1 MESSAPNN
9 HRQATGIRQ
18 IRKLFATANRDVR
31 RALQDLFLYDFL
43 FGAIAFAVLTP
54 LVVWLMRQFIAT
66 SGDAAIGNLEIAKF
80 LLTPL
85 GLLASGLFA
94 ALSCAI
100 VFARCAGM
108 IYIGYGAATDRRLAW
123 YTALRLAARRSTRI
137 LQASAVFVTTMV
149 ATLLPF
155 LVVAAL
161 AVKWLLNEHDI
172 NYYLDQQPREFWEA
186 VGIGGALLVVATC
199 CMAAVSV
206 PLLCLLPRVLLHD
219 EPLRTAIAQSR
230 RLVKGGFFLVATTVL
245 AWLVG
250 WFLVSFVTNGIV
262 YQLGWIVIRV
272 AEHNLAWL
280 LLALAALTSL
290 SILLNAVITF
300 GWLAQG
306 CLLATHLYV
315 MGCARQGSEPSL
327 PVDSGTELSN
337 HRKGITTRTAL
348 LISAALLVLLTPAVA
363 WSVLNSIQFEDHVE
377 IAGHRGASS
386 SAPENTLSAFR
397 QAIQDGA
404 TFVEM
409 DVQLTVDGVLVIN
422 HDADMMRVAGSPLVI
437 CKSTFE
443 ELRKVRIPNPHAAD
457 GAAERIPTL
466 GEVIDLTK
474 GKIKLIVELKSY
486 EADPKKLVAE
496 VLRTLEDRDMLSQS
510 VVMSLEYAEVRE
522 VKQRNPKVTVGFV
535 TSAAIGDLSE
545 LRTDFLAVS
554 MAQAT
559 EALIAATHGRGR
571 KIYVWTV
578 DDPESMG
585 DVIDRGADCI
595 ITNRPATLVE
605 VLHSRSKLDSAQRF
619 LLRFARFYEDH

>member
-437 CKSTFE
+437 CKSTIE